1 MLRNYSFTPSDSK
14 RTLQCIADGNPKN
27 YTYGNWEHISVFNEH
42 IRIIHQRTENLI
54 LPIQEKRNRYQD
66 SGIYVCS
73 VSNGVPNVHGEYFQ
87 KGHSFVVSKGIF
99 KKEQLF

>member
-1 MLRNYSFTPSDSK
+1 MLRNHSFTASDSN
-14 RTLQCIADGNPKN
+14 RTLQCITDGNPMN
-27 YTYGNWEHISVFNEH
+27 YTYGSWEHMSFLNTH
-42 IRIIHQRTENLI
+42 IRFIHQRREHLI
-54 LPIQEKRNRYQD
+54 LPIQQKHSRYQD

-99 KKEQLF
+99 KKEY